1 MNLVRFLL
9 DRNIVVRFME
19 NLGNT
24 ALLRAAEKDHPD
36 IADLV
41 LDVAPDIENLE
52 ENHNRNFEAP
62 KLP

>member
-1 MNLVRFLL
+1 
-9 DRNIVVRFME
+9 ME
-19 NLGNT
+19 NLENT